1 MIGIEILKE
10 KCTGCDVCLNEC
22 PFGAIIMDG
31 EIAAITDSCTLCG
44 ICQESCPCEAIIL
57 HRETAVRSDTS
68 EHKGIWIY
76 AERSRKV
83 TYELLGEARRL
94 ADKLGC
100 EVSAVVMG
108 ENLQDE
114 AQALICHGADVVFVA
129 DNPNLTPF
137 NDEAHAHVLT
147 ELIEQHKPEIVL
159 IGATTYGRSL
169 APRVSAR
176 LDTGLTA
183 DCTVLDIEAETGV
196 LLQTRPAF
204 GGNLMATI
212 VCRYRR
218 PQMASVRP
226 GVLKPLPLDPARKGR
241 IVFPDVKPPDV
252 MRTRV
257 IDVFKVASGDAN
269 LAEAEVV
276 VAVGKG
282 IGSQDNMSLAEDLAE
297 ALGGV
302 VGASRAVVD
311 AGWIDYSR
319 QIGQT
324 GKTVA
329 PKLYIACGLSGA
341 VQHTAGMASAETIV
355 AINKDPDAPIFKI
368 AHYGIVGDVR
378 NVLPELIRE
387 LRERKQA

>member
-1 MIGIEILKE
+1 MIGIEILRDR
-10 KCTGCDVCLNEC
+10 CTGCELCLGQC
-22 PFGAIIMDG
+22 PFGAIVMDAKV
-31 EIAAITDSCTLCG
+31 AAITDSCTLCG
-44 ICQESCPCEAIIL
+44 ACQEACPCEAITL
-57 HRETAVRSDTS
+57 KRESVSRGDIS
-68 EHKGIWIY
+68 EYKGIWVY
-76 AERSRKV
+76 AEQSRKV

-94 ADKLGC
+94 ADKLSC
-100 EVSAVVMG
+100 DVSAVLMG
-108 ENLQDE
+108 EGVQDE
-114 AQALICHGADVVFVA
+114 AQTLISFGADVVYTV
-129 DNPNLTPF
+129 DNPQLTPF

-147 ELIEQHKPEIVL
+147 ELIRQYKPEIVL
-159 IGATTYGRSL
+159 VGATTYGRSL

-183 DCTVLDIEAETGV
+183 DCTVLDIEEETGV

-212 VCRYRR
+212 VCRDRR
-218 PQMASVRP
+218 PQMATVRP
-226 GVLKPLPLDPARKGR
+226 GVLKPLSADATRLGKVVSSKVNLTMDL
-241 IVFPDVKPPDV
+241 
-252 MRTRV
+252 RTRV
-257 IDVFKVASGDAN
+257 LDVVRATSGAVN
-269 LAEAEVV
+269 LGEAEVV

-282 IGSQDNMSLAEDLAE
+282 IGSRDNLSLAEGLAE

-368 AHYGIVGDVR
+368 AHFGIVGDVR
-378 NVLPELIRE
+378 DVLPELIKE
-387 LRERKQA
+387 IRERKSK